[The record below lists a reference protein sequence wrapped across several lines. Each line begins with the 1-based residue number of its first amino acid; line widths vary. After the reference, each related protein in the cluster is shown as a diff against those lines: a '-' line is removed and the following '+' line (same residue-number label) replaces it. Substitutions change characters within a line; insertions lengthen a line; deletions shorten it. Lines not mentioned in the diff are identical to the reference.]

1 VSALASAL
9 YEGSV
14 VHARLDAPKRTFR
27 YPLFLTLLD
36 VDELDE
42 VDRRLRLIGHNRPRV
57 VTFRDSDHLGEHGR
71 SVRENLE
78 RLLLTRSVTPP
89 GGRIRILTHC
99 RIFGY
104 VFNPVSFFYCD
115 DSRGR
120 TAVVVAEVNNT
131 FGERYPYVLTVRD
144 DTWTWVEK
152 KLMHVSPFF
161 SLEGSY
167 RFHLPPPGEQ
177 LSASVDLTRAGRT
190 VLAAR
195 LSLSRRPLTDR
206 SLASALIRFPFMTL
220 KVIGAIHAEAF
231 RLWLKKA
238 TVHHKPPYDP
248 EAARGE
254 LP

>member
-1 VSALASAL
+1 MKTLASAL
-9 YEGSV
+9 YEGHV
-14 VHARLDAPKRTFR
+14 VHSRLEEPRHTFC

-42 VDRRLRLIGHNRPRV
+42 VERRVRLFGHNRLRA
-57 VTFRDSDHLGEHGR
+57 VTFRDSDHLDDRGR
-71 SVRENLE
+71 CVREKLDA
-78 RLLLTRSVTPP
+78 LLTSRGVTPP
-89 GGRIRILTHC
+89 GGRIRLLTHC

-115 DSRGR
+115 DPQGQ
-120 TAVVVAEVNNT
+120 TKVVVAEVNNT
-131 FGERYPYVLTVRD
+131 FGERYPYVLTACD

-177 LSASVDLTRAGRT
+177 LLARVDLTRAGRT
-190 VLAAR
+190 VLAASM
-195 LSLSRRPLTDR
+195 SLKRRPLTDR
-206 SLASALIRFPFMTL
+206 SLAGKLICYPWITL
-220 KVIGAIHAEAF
+220 KVIGAIHFEAL

-238 TVHHKPPYDP
+238 TVYHKPPYDP

-254 LP
+254 PS